1 VDRRIFVQIPA
12 YRDPELGPTLRDLF
26 AKALRPEALRVAV
39 LWQRAP
45 EESLP
50 AGLLARPGL
59 EVVDVPHTQS
69 RGCNWARHQLQQL
82 WRGEAYTLIL
92 DSHHRFVR
100 HWDQRLID
108 AHDALVARGIG
119 KPIVTAY
126 LPPYEPQGDAR
137 RRARTPLKIYPFE
150 RADGLLLRLIG
161 RPILGWRTKTAPV
174 PGEFVSLH
182 CLFATGDFNREIP
195 FDPHCYFFGDEVG
208 TSLRAFTAGWDI
220 FHPHRVIGWHCYDRG
235 YRPTHWDD
243 HASWSDLEKASL
255 ARLRKLL
262 SGRSVDGYGAGEARS
277 LREFEDRVMLK
288 LCEPA

>member
-1 VDRRIFVQIPA
+1 MDRRIFVQIPA

-26 AKALRPEALRVAV
+26 AKAHRPEALRVAV
-39 LWQRAP
+39 LWQRGP
-45 EESLP
+45 DERLP
-50 AGLLARPGL
+50 AGLLRRPNL
-59 EVVDVPHTQS
+59 EIVDVPYAES
-69 RGCNWARHQLQQL
+69 KGCNWARHQLQQL

-100 HWDQRLID
+100 HWDDRLLE
-108 AHDALVARGIG
+108 AHDTLVLRGIE
-119 KPIVTAY
+119 KPIVTGY
-126 LPPYEPQGDAR
+126 LPPYDPRGDAR

-161 RPILGWRTKTAPV
+161 RPILQWRTRAAPV

-182 CLFATGDFNREIP
+182 CLFAAGDFNAEIP

-235 YRPTHWDD
+235 YRATHWDD
-243 HASWSDLEKASL
+243 HATWSDLEKVSL

-262 SGRSVDGYGAGEARS
+262 SGRRVDGYGAGDRRS
-277 LREFEDRVMLK
+277 LRDFEDRVMLR
-288 LCEPA
+288 LCEAS